1 MRIRFQHLA
10 LAALVAAPA
19 WSIQV
24 SLPDSTAK
32 LDIGVLMQN
41 RADINSS
48 ENAAGKE
55 FDVNRGK
62 TAISDP
68 IDFYGRRARL
78 SAKLERGSWTG
89 FLMFSADNTDPTSTN
104 SSRNPKLLY
113 LWAQNQISSH
123 GITHTFTMG
132 LDKVHAQPS
141 FDDPS
146 SQLLFPTSRATT
158 LFPSPTSAYGL
169 RYQMGMKNLE
179 ISADVQNTHNAERA
193 TVRESEGLFY
203 AGRLVFAPVG
213 ALPKR
218 TESYMGEAGKSLAI
232 GADVTFDPEEIMVDK
247 GGNGTPQ
254 TADDTVSAAHVSF
267 GGDIL
272 AHYNEITAIVDAR
285 FQNFVRPTNT
295 VQSQVITAQ
304 VGYAIPAGKLV
315 VEPAVRFAI
324 IDKDVDNTD
333 ADKSPQNYS
342 SSANSEHG
350 NSGYEGD
357 VGVNLYFRK
366 HANKLQIAFSRWESE
381 NSDAYA
387 NILRVQHQFS
397 F

>member
-1 MRIRFQHLA
+1 MRIRFSHVV

-24 SLPDSTAK
+24 SLPDTTAK

-41 RADINSS
+41 RADINSA
-48 ENAAGKE
+48 ENAAGAE

-62 TAISDP
+62 TAVADP
-68 IDFYGRRARL
+68 VDLYGRRARL
-78 SAKLERGSWTG
+78 SVKLERGSWTG
-89 FLMFSADNTDPTSTN
+89 FIMFSADNTDPTSTDAN
-104 SSRNPKLLY
+104 RTPKLLY
-113 LWAQNQISSH
+113 LWAQNQITSQ
-123 GITHTFTMG
+123 GIKHTFTMG

-146 SQLLFPTSRATT
+146 SQLLFPTGRATT
-158 LFPSPTSAYGL
+158 LYPTPKPAYGL
-169 RYQMGMKNLE
+169 RYQIGAEKFE
-179 ISADVQNTHNAERA
+179 ISADVQNTHNTERA
-193 TVRESEGLFY
+193 TVKEAEGLFY
-203 AGRLVFAPVG
+203 AGRLVISPMGV
-213 ALPKR
+213 LPKR
-218 TESYMGEAGKSLAI
+218 TESYAGEAGKSFAI
-232 GADVTFDPEEIMVDK
+232 GLDFTFDPEEIMLDQ

-254 TADDTVSAAHVSF
+254 TTDDTIAGAHVTF

-272 AHYNEITAIVDAR
+272 AHHGPVTAIVDAR

-315 VEPAVRFAI
+315 VEPAARFAI

-333 ADKSPQNYS
+333 ADKKVLNYS
-342 SSANSEHG
+342 SSPNAEHG

-357 VGVNLYFRK
+357 IGVNLYFRK

-381 NSDAYA
+381 NSDAFA
-387 NILRVQHQFS
+387 NILRVQHQFN